1 MLPRMIRARPAQ
13 RHDGGEEFMLGLEVA
28 VAVTIVVVLFA
39 IQAAM
44 YFPLIEQARA
54 ALVLGTHGG
63 KPKIDLVVHF
73 ALHGRFPAGDPEHED
88 AARGAPQSRPSQL
101 AMIWTVLT
109 IGTLTPPPEVPRVE
123 VVPGQ
128 PRTMTMSHRADQSV
142 KYAFDHGA
150 VTYPYGA
157 SDTAGPLQTLTIR
170 PWTNRGEH
178 PAAINWVCGYAEPW
192 LANAEVFGINHTT
205 VRPERLPPR
214 CRAAARR

>member
-1 MLPRMIRARPAQ
+1 MIRARPAQ

-39 IQAAM
+39 IQAAI

-88 AARGAPQSRPSQL
+88 AARGASQSRPSQL

-109 IGTLTPPPEVPRVE
+109 IGTLTPPPEVP
-123 VVPGQ
+123 
-128 PRTMTMSHRADQSV
+128 DQSV